1 MQDGVRWNIGNLGTL
16 CTVHYVQYVYV
27 CADAHN
33 LSDVFSFQW
42 LTERSNCSESTLNR
56 LLFNSHLR

>member
-16 CTVHYVQYVYV
+16 NVQYVYV

-42 LTERSNCSESTLNR
+42 LTERINCSESNLNR
-56 LLFNSHLR
+56 VLFNSHLR